1 MQFLE
6 RVGDVAAI
14 LGAPVGWQWVLPRGA
29 IATSAHTNHK
39 PISLTI

>member
-14 LGAPVGWQWVLPRGA
+14 LGAPVGWQWVLQRSA
-29 IATSAHTNHK
+29 IATFAHPSHK